1 MAAPGAPT
9 APPARPGWDTF
20 RSVRVRLDNAAGGL
34 QNLGRDMR
42 ETINSYLEDYRRRGA
57 ETAFGHRRGLRQ
69 VAWSYRRVAEA
80 AARFAR
86 ELEGRGV
93 NHGDRVVLWAANGPE
108 WVAAFFGC
116 TLRGAVVVPLDLE
129 SAPDFVERVC
139 AQTSARLLL
148 ASAETKGRAA
158 SLGRPALALEE
169 LEQTVERHP
178 AGPYEGA
185 RVGTDDIVEIIYTS
199 GTTAEPRGVV
209 LTHRNLLANLA
220 PLEEEI
226 ARYLRWE
233 RIVHPLRFLN
243 LLPLSHVFGQF
254 MGIFVPQLLGG
265 EVHFQDSLNPSEVVG
280 RIRRQRISVVVTVP
294 RLLETLRE
302 HVERQEEAAG
312 SLDEFRRE
320 IEAAKGTHPVA
331 RLWRFRRVHR
341 RFGWKFWAF
350 VAGGAT
356 LPEETETFWRRLGF
370 AVLQGYGMT
379 ETASLISVNHPFK
392 SGHGSVGKILPGHE
406 VRLAEDGEILVRGAN
421 VSPGYWNG
429 GLEAAPRDGWLRT
442 GDLGEMDEAG
452 NIFFRGRKKDVIV
465 TASGLNIYPGDIEA
479 ALDRQPEIKMSAVV
493 GVEGP
498 RGPEPVAVLIPRRG
512 DCGPEELAAAVERAN
527 AALARHQQ
535 VLSWRAW
542 PEADFPRTP
551 TQKVRKRDIVARL
564 GLEAGGGGGLDAG
577 RGPGAGARDAT
588 LAVAAESALTPGS
601 DPLAGAGAARD
612 AANAPGASLHGL
624 LSAIRP
630 AAAGARAPGADLASA
645 KLSTDLKLD
654 SLGRVELMSAIE
666 DRYQIEVDEA
676 SFTEATTVGDI
687 ERLVRE
693 GGRSGARAA
702 QYPYP
707 EWAQR
712 FPTSW
717 FRVVFYYAVV
727 LPITSV
733 LCWVRVRGRDRL
745 AGLRGPALFV
755 SNHITYF
762 DHALILSAL
771 PGRFR
776 RRFAIAQEGE
786 RLRRWRHSPGGAPL
800 LTRLRRLAQY
810 YLVVSI
816 FNTFS
821 LPQKS
826 GFRRSFAFAG
836 ETVDRGYNVL
846 VFPEGTRT
854 EHGRL
859 HPFKTGAGLLALNL
873 GVPVV
878 PVRIDGLYELKRSG
892 RRGFAAPHNVT
903 VSFGEPV
910 VYPSDEDPA
919 RVAADLQ
926 ARVAALADPGPSG
939 P

>member
-1 MAAPGAPT
+1 
-9 APPARPGWDTF
+9 
-20 RSVRVRLDNAAGGL
+20 
-34 QNLGRDMR
+34 MR
-42 ETINSYLEDYRRRGA
+42 ETINSYLEDYRRRGR
-57 ETAFGHRRGLRQ
+57 ETAYGYRRGLRQ
-69 VAWSYRRVAEA
+69 VSWSYRRVAEA
-80 AARFAR
+80 ALRFSR
-86 ELEGRGV
+86 ELAERGV
-93 NHGDRVVLWAANGPE
+93 GHGDRVMLWAENSPE

-129 SAPDFVERVC
+129 SAPDFAARVRV
-139 AQTSARLLL
+139 QTSARLLL
-148 ASAETKGRAA
+148 VSAETRERAA
-158 SLGRPALALEE
+158 RLGLPTLELEE
-169 LEQTVERHP
+169 LEMAVARHP
-178 AGPYEGA
+178 AEA
-185 RVGTDDIVEIIYTS
+185 AQEQQVKSDDIVEIIFTS

-226 ARYLRWE
+226 AKYLRWE

-265 EVHFQDSLNPSEVVG
+265 EVHFQDSLNPSEVVE

-302 HVERQEEAAG
+302 HVERQEASAG
-312 SLDEFRRE
+312 RGEKLRRE
-320 IEAAKGTHPVA
+320 IEEARKTHPLA
-331 RLWRFRRVHR
+331 RLWKFRRIHR

-392 SGHGSVGKILPGHE
+392 SGRGSVGKILPGHE
-406 VRLAEDGEILVRGAN
+406 LKLAEDGEILVRGAN
-421 VSPGYWNG
+421 VSPGYWKD
-429 GLEAAPRDGWLRT
+429 GLEPAPTDGWLRT
-442 GDLGEMDEAG
+442 GDLGEMDESG

-465 TASGLNIYPGDIEA
+465 TAAGLNIYPADIEA

-498 RGPEPVAVLIPRRG
+498 RGPEPVAVIIPQGGNRDRA
-512 DCGPEELAAAVERAN
+512 ELAAAIERAN
-527 AALARHQQ
+527 AMLARHQQ
-535 VLSWRAW
+535 ILTWHLW
-542 PEADFPRTP
+542 PDADFPRTP
-551 TQKVRKRDIVARL
+551 TQKVRKRDLVARL
-564 GLEAGGGGGLDAG
+564 GLDE
-577 RGPGAGARDAT
+577 RGPGA
-588 LAVAAESALTPGS
+588 VADEGNSEVS
-601 DPLAGAGAARD
+601 E
-612 AANAPGASLHGL
+612 ASLLGL
-624 LSAIRP
+624 LSSLGPR
-630 AAAGARAPGADLASA
+630 AADTASA
-645 KLSTDLKLD
+645 DLKLD

-676 SFTEATTVGDI
+676 SFTEATTVADI
-687 ERLVRE
+687 ERIVRE
-693 GGRSGARAA
+693 GGAASDRAT

-712 FPTSW
+712 RPATW
-717 FRVVFYYAVV
+717 FRVAFFYLVV
-727 LPITSV
+727 LPVTRV
-733 LCWVRVRGRDRL
+733 LCWVRVRGREKIE
-745 AGLRGPALFV
+745 GLPGPALFV
-755 SNHITYF
+755 SNHVTF
-762 DHALILSAL
+762 VDHALILSAL

-776 RRFAIAQEGE
+776 RRFAVAQEGE
-786 RLRRWRHSPGGAPL
+786 RLRRWRRSPDGAPL

-826 GFRRSFAFAG
+826 GFRRSFRFAG
-836 ETVDRGYNVL
+836 ETIDRGFSVL

-854 EHGRL
+854 DDGRL
-859 HPFKTGAGLLALNL
+859 KPFRGGAGLLALNL
-873 GVPVV
+873 DVPIV
-878 PVRIDGLYELKRSG
+878 PVRIDGLFELKREG
-892 RRGFAAPHNVT
+892 RRLFAPPGSVT

-910 VYPSDEDPA
+910 TYPRDADPA
-919 RVAADLQ
+919 HIAADLE
-926 ARVAALADPGPSG
+926 ARVAALAATRR
-939 P
+939 